1 MHYAGLVIDID
12 GTLLRQRDT
21 EIIEELD
28 LRAIQMLVRRQ
39 VPVVVVTGRT
49 CFRAR
54 PLLEH
59 LGVRDPA
66 IVLLGAQT
74 FDLSANANDELL
86 PIDEEEV
93 ERLVAW
99 GKNHGCPAHI
109 VTPRG
114 TLLMHAREPAERLA
128 NLWPFLPLTEMQ
140 DASAAP
146 LQVALPIRD
155 PSLRATFLQFVE
167 QEEVSLLLCMQRDR
181 ITGLNPQTDKGLA
194 LRRLAA
200 RRQWDL
206 RTFIAMGNDLTDA
219 PVFAEVGLGIAVG
232 QRHPELVACAH
243 RVLAPETPAL
253 IAACIAEYLSP

>member
-1 MHYAGLVIDID
+1 MRYAGLVIDID
-12 GTLLRQRDT
+12 GTLLRQRDR

-28 LRAIQMLVRRQ
+28 LHAIQTLVRRQ

-54 PLLEH
+54 PLLEQ

-86 PIDEEEV
+86 PIDGEEV

-109 VTPRG
+109 VTPHG
-114 TLLMHAREPAERLA
+114 TLLMPAREPAERLA
-128 NLWPFLPLTEMQ
+128 NLWPFLPLT

-155 PSLRATFLQFVE
+155 PALRATFLQFVE

-194 LRRLAA
+194 LRRLAT

-206 RTFIAMGNDLTDA
+206 RTFIALGNDLTDA

-232 QRHPELVACAH
+232 HRHPELVACAH
-243 RVLAPETPAL
+243 RVFAPETPAL